1 MSRNS
6 AQDTNYAELE
16 RLVLVPPNF
25 APDEDGAVWVCGFR
39 KEEEPAVMESG
50 GADGGSHE
58 KRSVT

>member
-6 AQDTNYAELE
+6 AQDTDHAGAE

-25 APDEDGAVWVCGFR
+25 TPDEDGAVWVCGFR

-58 KRSVT
+58 NRSVT

>member
-50 GADGGSHE
+50 EADSGSHE